1 MKSYIFL
8 IITFFTLLL
17 PSPIRA
23 EKTIEFQPD
32 SIPSIF
38 AELKEYRYQR
48 AAYLSRWNEIKK
60 KIDNQIGNRDIDLYY
75 LYQDRNY
82 FHYYQGD
89 VDSVKKYTPIIKDI
103 CQRLNYEK
111 GYYRNWYYLCMS
123 IIFSQNDQKE
133 IEEVNKMYNEAN
145 SKKSKI
151 GLAFSLNVLGDFYGT
166 EGDYE
171 KAKPYIE
178 QAMQLFEELK
188 YWSEYST
195 LTANYITILEFMK
208 QLPEAKQT
216 FYHLDSLAN
225 AFSDGKPLMKPVT
238 IAMIKDMAAN
248 VFTSLQDTSTL
259 KKYMKEIDD
268 LYKEYPNT
276 PRMYLYNTKEKYA
289 TIKND
294 MSTVIAYQDSGAHY
308 YKSVH
313 DMVNLKRMYHNMAF
327 NLYEIGK
334 YKEAFDVMNTYAT
347 LGDSL
352 VKADTRQQLNELST
366 RYNMN
371 KLELE
376 AQKSSLK
383 ARNIQFIYACVLIF
397 VLLCTLV
404 IGVKFYLHKLK
415 VNRIL
420 QKQTDELKQANERVQ
435 QAQIIKT
442 AFIQNMNHEI
452 RTPLNSIVG
461 FSECLSQIQM
471 SPEEIKEI
479 SGTIKKNSDNLL
491 KIISDILYIANL
503 DSESETLQC
512 EDISVD
518 ACCRTI
524 IHEMSEHTQPG
535 VKLFYTPGNTNLIF
549 YSNEYVI
556 HQIISNLLHNA
567 LKFTMNGEV
576 ELKYEVDEKEEKLY
590 FYVRDTGPGVSSE
603 LKEKIFERF
612 YKVDSFVPGAGLGL
626 ALCRILA
633 ERIGAR
639 IYLDDNYHPGCLFVV
654 EHPLRQSAPE
664 RNEE

>member
-60 KIDNQIGNRDIDLYY
+60 KIDNKTGNRDIDLYY

-123 IIFSQNDQKE
+123 IIFSQNDKE
-133 IEEVNKMYNEAN
+133 GMEEMNKMYNEAH

-151 GLAFSLNVLGDFYGT
+151 GLASSLNVMGDFYGT
-166 EGDYE
+166 EKDYE

-178 QAMQLFEELK
+178 QAMQAFEELK
-188 YWSEYST
+188 YWDEYST
-195 LTANYITILEFMK
+195 LTVNYITILGHME
-208 QLPEAKQT
+208 QHSEAEQT
-216 FYHLDSLAN
+216 FHHLDSLAN
-225 AFSDGKPLMKPVT
+225 VSNHGKPLMGPT
-238 IAMIKDMAAN
+238 ITAMIKDIAADI
-248 VFTSLQDTSTL
+248 FTEPQDTSIL
-259 KKYMKEIDD
+259 RKYMEELEE
-268 LYKEYPNT
+268 LYQKHPGI

-289 TIKND
+289 TLKND
-294 MSTVIAYQDSGAHY
+294 ILTAITYQDSCSHY
-308 YKSVH
+308 YESRH
-313 DMVNLKRMYHNMAF
+313 DMVNLKRLYHNMARK
-327 NLYEIGK
+327 LYNIGK
-334 YKEAFDVMNTYAT
+334 YKEAYERLTTYT
-347 LGDSL
+347 DLSDSL
-352 VKADTRQQLNELST
+352 VMTDTRQQLNELST

-376 AQKSSLK
+376 AQKASLK

-549 YSNEYVI
+549 SSNEYVI

-567 LKFTMNGEV
+567 LKFTTNGEV

-612 YKVDSFVPGAGLGL
+612 YKVDSFIPGAGLGL